1 MFALATSPDANNNVT
16 STPKDASLPLMAIDY
31 GLRAMAVVEEPQR
44 PSPCCACIAR
54 EAGPMG
60 LTVDVTA
67 IFVIPYMDCL
77 LERVADEVVD
87 GEDWSVFGC
96 QPKRAAF
103 PVITIYYLRL

>member
-1 MFALATSPDANNNVT
+1 MFALATSPDANNDVT
-16 STPKDASLPLMAIDY
+16 STPRDASLPSMAIDY

-44 PSPCCACIAR
+44 PSSCCACIAR

-77 LERVADEVVD
+77 LERDAMKLSMVRTGASSDASRNERP
-87 GEDWSVFGC
+87 F
-96 QPKRAAF
+96 R
-103 PVITIYYLRL
+103 